1 MEDRDYCLVPDCDE
15 APRPGDEL
23 CETHQREEMRH
34 NQEEMRHIRRRMTR
48 QERLQGLA
56 DQGCDTWDDYNEKN

>member
-15 APRPGDEL
+15 APRPGDGL
-23 CETHQREEMRH
+23 CETHQRED
-34 NQEEMRHIRRRMTR
+34 MRHIRRRRTR

-56 DQGCDTWDDYNEKN
+56 DQGCDTWDDYNERN